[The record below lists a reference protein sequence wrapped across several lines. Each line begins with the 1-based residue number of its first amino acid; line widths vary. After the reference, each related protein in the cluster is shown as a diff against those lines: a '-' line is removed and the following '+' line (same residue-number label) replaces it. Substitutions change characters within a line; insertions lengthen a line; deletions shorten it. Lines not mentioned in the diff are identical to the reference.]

1 MATVSAAPLRIEDAA
16 GVRTLVL
23 NRPERRNALS
33 LALLRDLL
41 AALAETAAD
50 TSVHAV
56 VVRGEG
62 PAFCAGHDLSE
73 MTGCSLP
80 AARELFDTCS
90 ELMMAIHRLPQPV
103 IAQVHGIAT
112 AAGCQLVAACD
123 LAVASED
130 ARFAT
135 PGVRI
140 GLFCSTPMVEV
151 SRAVGRKR
159 ALEMLL
165 TGELIDA
172 PTAADWGL
180 VNRVVPREQLAQA
193 TLELAGRITSASS
206 HTIAVGKV
214 AFYEQLDRALP
225 EAYEHASEVMAAN
238 AVAPDARE
246 GIDAFL
252 SKREPHWRGREAS
265 PSPRAGTTAR
275 RGCPTGRRRG
285 CLRRA
290 RSRRAARGA

>member
-1 MATVSAAPLRIEDAA
+1 MATVSAAPLRIEDTA

-33 LALLRDLL
+33 LALLRDLI
-41 AALAETAAD
+41 AALAEAAAD

-56 VVRGEG
+56 VIRGEG
-62 PAFCAGHDLSE
+62 PMFCAGHDLAE

-80 AARELFDTCS
+80 SARELFDTCS

-123 LAVASED
+123 LVVASED

-165 TGELIDA
+165 TGDLIDA

-180 VNRVVPREQLAQA
+180 VNRVVPRERLAEE
-193 TLELAGRITSASS
+193 TLALAAQITSASS
-206 HTIAVGKV
+206 HTIAVGKI

-225 EAYEHASEVMAAN
+225 DAYAHTSEVMAAN

-252 SKREPHWRGREAS
+252 SKREPQWRGREAD
-265 PSPRAGTTAR
+265 
-275 RGCPTGRRRG
+275 
-285 CLRRA
+285 
-290 RSRRAARGA
+290 

>member
-56 VVRGEG
+56 VIRGEG
-62 PAFCAGHDLSE
+62 AMFCAGHDLAE

-80 AARELFDTCS
+80 SARELFDTCS
-90 ELMMAIHRLPQPV
+90 DLMMAIHRLPQPV

-123 LAVASED
+123 LVVASDD

-165 TGELIDA
+165 TGDLVDA
-172 PTAADWGL
+172 RTAADWGL
-180 VNRVVPREQLAQA
+180 VNRVVPRERLGEETLA
-193 TLELAGRITSASS
+193 LAAQITSASS
-206 HTIAVGKV
+206 HTIAVGKI

-225 EAYEHASEVMAAN
+225 DAYEHTSEIMAAN

-246 GIDAFL
+246 GIEAFL
-252 SKREPHWRGREAS
+252 SKREPHWRGRE
-265 PSPRAGTTAR
+265 P
-275 RGCPTGRRRG
+275 
-285 CLRRA
+285 
-290 RSRRAARGA
+290 

>member
-1 MATVSAAPLRIEDAA
+1 MATVTAAPLRIEDAA
-16 GVRTLVL
+16 GVRTFVL

-33 LALLRDLL
+33 LALLRDLI
-41 AALAETAAD
+41 AALADTAAD

-56 VVRGEG
+56 IVRGEG

-73 MTGCSLP
+73 MTDCSLVG
-80 AARELFDTCS
+80 ARELFDTCS
-90 ELMMAIHRLPQPV
+90 EMMMAIHRLPQPV

-123 LAVASED
+123 LVIASED

-165 TGELIDA
+165 TGDPIDA

-180 VNRVVPREQLAQA
+180 VNRVVPGERLAEE
-193 TLELAGRITSASS
+193 TLELANRIARSSS

-225 EAYEHASEVMAAN
+225 EAYEHTSEVMAAN

-252 SKREPHWRGREAS
+252 SKREPRWRGREA
-265 PSPRAGTTAR
+265 
-275 RGCPTGRRRG
+275 
-285 CLRRA
+285 
-290 RSRRAARGA
+290 

>member
-33 LALLRDLL
+33 LALLRDLQ
-41 AALAETAAD
+41 AALADAAAD
-50 TSVHAV
+50 VAVHV
-56 VVRGEG
+56 VIVRGEG

-90 ELMMAIHRLPQPV
+90 DLMMAIHRLPQPV
-103 IAQVHGIAT
+103 IAQVHGVAT

-172 PTAADWGL
+172 QTAADWGL
-180 VNRVVPREQLAQA
+180 VNRVVPREQLGAA
-193 TLELAGRITSASS
+193 TLDLAGRIASASS
-206 HTIAVGKV
+206 HTLAVGKV
-214 AFYEQLDRALP
+214 AFYEQLDRPLP
-225 EAYEHASEVMAAN
+225 QAYEHASEVMAAN
-238 AVAPDARE
+238 AVTPDARE

-252 SKREPHWRGREAS
+252 SKREPQWRGREN
-265 PSPRAGTTAR
+265 
-275 RGCPTGRRRG
+275 
-285 CLRRA
+285 
-290 RSRRAARGA
+290 

>member
-1 MATVSAAPLRIEDAA
+1 MATVTAAPLRIEDAA
-16 GVRTLVL
+16 GIRTLVL

-41 AALAETAAD
+41 AALAETAAN

-56 VVRGEG
+56 IVRGEG

-73 MTGCSLP
+73 MNDCSLGS
-80 AARELFDTCS
+80 ARELFDTCS
-90 ELMMAIHRLPQPV
+90 DLMMAIHRLPQPV

-151 SRAVGRKR
+151 SRAIGRKR

-172 PTAADWGL
+172 PTAAEWGL
-180 VNRVVPREQLAQA
+180 VNRVVPREQLAEQTLALA
-193 TLELAGRITSASS
+193 THISSASS

-225 EAYEHASEVMAAN
+225 EAYEQTSEIMAAN
-238 AVAPDARE
+238 AVSPDARE

-252 SKREPHWRGREAS
+252 SKRAPRWRGREA
-265 PSPRAGTTAR
+265 
-275 RGCPTGRRRG
+275 
-285 CLRRA
+285 
-290 RSRRAARGA
+290 

>member
-1 MATVSAAPLRIEDAA
+1 MATVTAAPLRIEDAA

-41 AALAETAAD
+41 TALSDTAAD
-50 TSVHAV
+50 LSVLAV

-90 ELMMAIHRLPQPV
+90 DLMMALHRLPQPV
-103 IAQVHGIAT
+103 IAQVHGVAT

-123 LAVASED
+123 LAIASED

-172 PTAADWGL
+172 RTAADWGL
-180 VNRVVPREQLAQA
+180 VNHVVPRDQLGHA
-193 TLELAGRITSASS
+193 TLDLAARITSASS
-206 HTIAVGKV
+206 HTLAVGKV

-225 EAYEHASEVMAAN
+225 EAYEHASDVMAAN

-252 SKREPHWRGREAS
+252 SKREPRWRGREA
-265 PSPRAGTTAR
+265 
-275 RGCPTGRRRG
+275 
-285 CLRRA
+285 
-290 RSRRAARGA
+290 

>member
-1 MATVSAAPLRIEDAA
+1 MATVTAAPLRIEDAA

-41 AALAETAAD
+41 TALADTAAD
-50 TSVHAV
+50 LSVHAV

-80 AARELFDTCS
+80 TARELFDTCS
-90 ELMMAIHRLPQPV
+90 TLMMAIHRLPQPV
-103 IAQVHGIAT
+103 IAQVHGVAT

-140 GLFCSTPMVEV
+140 GLFCSTPMVAL
-151 SRAVGRKR
+151 SRNVAPKH
-159 ALEMLL
+159 AMQMLL
-165 TGELIDA
+165 SGDFIDA
-172 PTAADWGL
+172 PTALRFGL
-180 VNRVVPREQLAQA
+180 VN
-193 TLELAGRITSASS
+193 ELAPAAELEALAFDFALKLASKS
-206 HTIAVGKV
+206 PLTLAIGKE
-214 AFYEQLDRALP
+214 AFYKQAELP
-225 EAYEHASEVMAAN
+225 LSGAYEYTRQVMAKNLQAQ
-238 AVAPDARE
+238 DAQE
-246 GIDAFL
+246 GIGAFL
-252 SKREPHWRGREAS
+252 DKRQPIWNGR
-265 PSPRAGTTAR
+265 
-275 RGCPTGRRRG
+275 
-285 CLRRA
+285 
-290 RSRRAARGA
+290 

>member
-1 MATVSAAPLRIEDAA
+1 MATVSAAPLRIEDTT

-33 LALLRDLL
+33 LALLRDLI
-41 AALAETAAD
+41 AAFAETATD
-50 TSVHAV
+50 TTVHAV
-56 VVRGEG
+56 IIRGEG
-62 PAFCAGHDLSE
+62 PAFCAGHDLAE

-80 AARELFDTCS
+80 DARELFDTCS

-159 ALEMLL
+159 ALELLL
-165 TGELIDA
+165 TGDLIGA
-172 PTAADWGL
+172 PTAAEWGL
-180 VNRVVPREQLAQA
+180 VNRVVPAARLADE
-193 TLELAGRITSASS
+193 TLELARRIGSASS
-206 HTIAVGKV
+206 QTIAVGKV
-214 AFYEQLDRALP
+214 AFYEQLDRPLP

-238 AVAPDARE
+238 AVLPDARE

-252 SKREPHWRGREAS
+252 SKRKPHWRGRES
-265 PSPRAGTTAR
+265 
-275 RGCPTGRRRG
+275 
-285 CLRRA
+285 
-290 RSRRAARGA
+290 

>member
-1 MATVSAAPLRIEDAA
+1 MATVTAAPLRIEDTA

-33 LALLRDLL
+33 LGLLRDLL

-123 LAVASED
+123 LALASED

-165 TGELIDA
+165 TGDLIDA
-172 PTAADWGL
+172 PTAAEWGL
-180 VNRVVPREQLAQA
+180 VNRVVPLERLAA
-193 TLELAGRITSASS
+193 ETHELAARISGASS

-214 AFYEQLDRALP
+214 AFYEQLDRPLP
-225 EAYEHASEVMAAN
+225 DAYEHASEVMAAN
-238 AVAPDARE
+238 AVTPDARE

-252 SKREPHWRGREAS
+252 SKREPQWRGRE
-265 PSPRAGTTAR
+265 T
-275 RGCPTGRRRG
+275 
-285 CLRRA
+285 
-290 RSRRAARGA
+290 

>member
-1 MATVSAAPLRIEDAA
+1 MATVSAAPLLIEDTA

-33 LALLRDLL
+33 LALLHSLI
-41 AALAETAAD
+41 AAFAEAAAD
-50 TSVHAV
+50 TAVHSVII
-56 VVRGEG
+56 RGEG
-62 PAFCAGHDLSE
+62 PAFCAGHDLAE

-80 AARELFDTCS
+80 EARKLFDTCS

-123 LAVASED
+123 LAIASEH

-159 ALEMLL
+159 ALELLL
-165 TGELIDA
+165 TGDLIDA
-172 PTAADWGL
+172 PTAAEWGL
-180 VNRVVPREQLAQA
+180 VNRVVPAERLADE
-193 TLELAGRITSASS
+193 TLELARRIGSASS
-206 HTIAVGKV
+206 QTIAVGKV
-214 AFYEQLDRALP
+214 AFYEQLDRPLP
-225 EAYEHASEVMAAN
+225 EAYAHASEVMAAN
-238 AVAPDARE
+238 AVSPDARE

-252 SKREPHWRGREAS
+252 SKRKPQWRGR
-265 PSPRAGTTAR
+265 
-275 RGCPTGRRRG
+275 
-285 CLRRA
+285 
-290 RSRRAARGA
+290 

>member
-1 MATVSAAPLRIEDAA
+1 MATVSTAVLRVEDAA

-23 NRPERRNALS
+23 NRPDRRNALS

-41 AALAETAAD
+41 ATLDETAAD
-50 TSVHAV
+50 VSVHAV

-90 ELMMAIHRLPQPV
+90 ELMMAIHLLPQPV
-103 IAQVHGIAT
+103 IAQVHGVAT

-180 VNRVVPREQLAQA
+180 VNRVVPREQLGQA
-193 TLELAGRITSASS
+193 TLELADRIKSASS

-252 SKREPHWRGREAS
+252 SKREPHWRGREGS
-265 PSPRAGTTAR
+265 
-275 RGCPTGRRRG
+275 
-285 CLRRA
+285 
-290 RSRRAARGA
+290 

>member
-1 MATVSAAPLRIEDAA
+1 MVVEAATNR
-16 GVRTLVL
+16 GRTLAL
-23 NRPERRNALS
+23 NGVCGNLG
-33 LALLRDLL
+33 
-41 AALAETAAD
+41 
-50 TSVHAV
+50 V
-56 VVRGEG
+56 
-62 PAFCAGHDLSE
+62 
-73 MTGCSLP
+73 
-80 AARELFDTCS
+80 
-90 ELMMAIHRLPQPV
+90 
-103 IAQVHGIAT
+103 AT

-180 VNRVVPREQLAQA
+180 VNRVVPREQLTEA
-193 TLELAGRITSASS
+193 TLELAARITSASS
-206 HTIAVGKV
+206 HTLAIGKV

-238 AVAPDARE
+238 AVSADARE

-252 SKREPHWRGREAS
+252 SKREPQWRGR
-265 PSPRAGTTAR
+265 
-275 RGCPTGRRRG
+275 
-285 CLRRA
+285 
-290 RSRRAARGA
+290 

>member
-1 MATVSAAPLRIEDAA
+1 M
-16 GVRTLVL
+16 RTLVL

-33 LALLRDLL
+33 LTLLREMIST
-41 AALAETAAD
+41 LAETAED

-73 MTGCSLP
+73 MTGCSLSS
-80 AARELFDTCS
+80 ARELFDTCS

-123 LAVASED
+123 LAVASDD

-172 PTAADWGL
+172 RTVADWGL
-180 VNRVVPREQLAQA
+180 INRVVPRERLAQE
-193 TLELAGRITSASS
+193 TLELAARITSASS
-206 HTIAVGKV
+206 QTLAIGKI

-225 EAYEHASEVMAAN
+225 EAYEQASAVMAAN
-238 AVAPDARE
+238 AVDPDSRE

-252 SKREPHWRGREAS
+252 SKREPHWRGRA
-265 PSPRAGTTAR
+265 
-275 RGCPTGRRRG
+275 
-285 CLRRA
+285 
-290 RSRRAARGA
+290 